1 MAKRRNR
8 TYSNQVRA
16 TRVVLGVLVIV
27 AIDRA
32 VVGGQDTTPRFA
44 VASVKQHR
52 ERVDPLAGGRRGG
65 LCMGSDTAVT
75 AMGGLTIGPDGVIRA
90 TTGDVPFSP
99 GTCSFARTTL
109 DEIIATAYSV
119 PRSEVERLIV
129 GGPSWLREDHFDI
142 EARADKPR
150 PRADL
155 ERMLQ
160 ALLAERFGLRAHR
173 ETRQVDGFALQTV
186 DGQHR
191 LRVAESSAPPV
202 MRTSEGTLNATAVP
216 MERLARFLS
225 DGLAKPVVD
234 QTELTDR
241 FTFVLTWTPAEGEM
255 FLATRFFLATGSPA
269 TPAPEGSG
277 PSLFTALQEQLGL
290 RLHPQKVPVAVL
302 VIDAVNHPTPN

>member
-8 TYSNQVRA
+8 TYSHQFRA

-52 ERVDPLAGGRRGG
+52 ERVDPLAGGRHGG

-75 AMGGLTIGPDGVIRA
+75 AMGGLTIGPNGVIRA

-150 PRADL
+150 LRADL

-160 ALLAERFGLRAHR
+160 ELLAERFGLRAHR

-191 LRVAESSAPPV
+191 LRVAESSAPTL

-225 DGLAKPVVD
+225 DGLAKPVVN

-269 TPAPEGSG
+269 TPAHEGSG

-302 VIDAVNHPTPN
+302 VIDAANHPTPN

>member
-1 MAKRRNR
+1 MVNR
-8 TYSNQVRA
+8 QTRTSCNQFRHA
-16 TRVVLGVLVIV
+16 SVVLGVLLIV
-27 AIDRA
+27 AVGRP
-32 VVGGQDTTPRFA
+32 VVGGQDTTLRFA

-52 ERVDPLAGGRRGG
+52 ERVDPLTGGRRGG

-75 AMGGLTIGPDGVIRA
+75 PMGGLTIGPTGVVRA
-90 TTGDVPFSP
+90 TTADVPFSP
-99 GTCSFARTTL
+99 GTCSFTRTTL
-109 DEIIATAYSV
+109 DEIIAAAYSV

-129 GGPSWLREDHFDI
+129 GGPSWLRQDHFDI

-155 ERMLQ
+155 DRMLQ

-186 DGQHR
+186 NGRHR
-191 LRVAESSAPPV
+191 LRVAESSAPTG
-202 MRTSEGTLNATAVP
+202 MRTWEGTLNATAVP

-225 DGLAKPVVD
+225 DGLAQPVID

-241 FTFVLTWTPAEGEM
+241 FTFVLTWTPAQGEM
-255 FLATRFFLATGSPA
+255 FLATRFRLAIGAPA

-290 RLHPQKVPVAVL
+290 RLHPQKVPVTVL
-302 VIDAVNHPTPN
+302 VIDAANHPTPN

>member
-1 MAKRRNR
+1 MVKSRNH
-8 TYSNQVRA
+8 TYSNQFRG

-27 AIDRA
+27 AIHRA
-32 VVGGQDTTPRFA
+32 VDGGQDTTSRFA
-44 VASVKQHR
+44 VASVKQYR

-65 LCMGSDTAVT
+65 LCVGSDTTVT
-75 AMGGLTIGPDGVIRA
+75 AMGGLTIGPNGVVRVP
-90 TTGDVPFSP
+90 TSDVPFSP
-99 GTCSFARTTL
+99 GTCSFTRTTL

-142 EARADKPR
+142 ETRADKPR

-160 ALLAERFGLRAHR
+160 TLLAERFGLRAHR

-186 DGQHR
+186 DRQHR
-191 LRVAESSAPPV
+191 LRVAESSTPTV

-225 DGLAKPVVD
+225 DGLAKPVID

-241 FTFVLTWTPAEGEM
+241 FTFALTWTPAEGEM
-255 FLATRFFLATGSPA
+255 FLATRFLLATGSPA
-269 TPAPEGSG
+269 TPAPAGSG

-290 RLHPQKVPVAVL
+290 RLQPQKVAVAVL
-302 VIDAVNHPTPN
+302 VVDAANHPTPN